1 MKEKSYT
8 ELMKSGAMNPKR
20 AKEAF
25 MVNLYVDM
33 ILSEALL
40 KSEKEKLSLQID
52 QAIDKKDKKTF
63 LKLST
68 QYIELNERFGT

>member
-1 MKEKSYT
+1 MKEKYYT

>member
-25 MVNLYVDM
+25 MLNLYVDM

-68 QYIELNERFGT
+68 QYIELNQRFGT